1 MRKIKPLCNK
11 RDIFK
16 YSMLISLNYYE
27 INCHP
32 ERITKLKP
40 FENKYNFTNKTFET
54 FEKNNPFISLTVYD
68 ENGKLLHE
76 KTFILPHSTFYNFYD
91 FFCFVFNK

>member
-16 YSMLISLNYYE
+16 YSMLMSLNYYE

-68 ENGKLLHE
+68 ENNNTIHKSINNTD
-76 KTFILPHSTFYNFYD
+76 KKNNHS
-91 FFCFVFNK
+91 KIKR